1 MSAKRLGLLQLL
13 WGHACTMG
21 WPLDAVGLAFPVVDV
36 MKGYVMFS
44 QYREQIEQLRAS
56 DKNFSRLCDKHS
68 ALDAEVE
75 ALVQRK
81 SPALQVQVESL
92 KKQKLAVKEEIYN
105 MLRDAEPMLALKQQK
120 NYVNLNKLAEMS
132 GVRLNV

>member
-1 MSAKRLGLLQLL
+1 
-13 WGHACTMG
+13 
-21 WPLDAVGLAFPVVDV
+21 
-36 MKGYVMFS
+36 MFS

-68 ALDAEVE
+68 ALAAEVD

-105 MLRDAEPMLALKQQK
+105 MLRDAEPVLALKQQK
-120 NYVNLNKLAEMS
+120 NYVNLNTLAEMS
-132 GVRLNV
+132 GVRLNA

>member
-1 MSAKRLGLLQLL
+1 
-13 WGHACTMG
+13 
-21 WPLDAVGLAFPVVDV
+21 
-36 MKGYVMFS
+36 MFS

-68 ALDAEVE
+68 ALAAEVD

-92 KKQKLAVKEEIYN
+92 KKQKLAVKEEIYH
-105 MLRDAEPMLALKQQK
+105 MLRDAEPVLALKQQK
-120 NYVNLNKLAEMS
+120 NYVNLNTLAEMS
-132 GVRLNV
+132 GVRLYA